1 MGWIRNFYRSTI
13 GKKVV
18 MAVTG
23 LIGVGFVCGHLLG
36 NLLVFKGPEAINS
49 WGELLKS
56 NTALLWTV
64 RVTLLTVLTLH
75 VSAAYSLTMLNR
87 RARPADYD
95 RQVRQSSTLSALTL
109 RVGGVI
115 LLAFIVFHLLQF
127 TTGTVHPAFSPT
139 DVYGNMVIGFGS
151 VAVVGFYLLAMASL
165 GLHLHDGLWSFFQT
179 MGWNHPHLNPAR
191 RRLALFLAIVVGA
204 GFSVIP
210 LAVAFGLVQ

>member
-1 MGWIRNFYRSTI
+1 MGWIRSFYRSTI

-23 LIGVGFVCGHLLG
+23 LVGVGFVCGHLLG
-36 NLLVFKGPEAINS
+36 NLLVFKGPEAINA

-64 RVTLLTVLTLH
+64 RVTMLTVLTLH

-115 LLAFIVFHLLQF
+115 LLAFIVFHLLHF

-165 GLHLHDGLWSFFQT
+165 GLHLHHGLWSFFQT

-191 RRLALFLAIVVGA
+191 RRLAMFLAIVVGA